1 MASEQINREAGQ
13 RAGRLRVLVAW
24 GGVGRTVLELLR
36 GCQDIEI
43 DYTDTTAN
51 NLQVGLMG
59 ITALTLKVWKSLLF
73 NG

>member
-13 RAGRLRVLVAW
+13 GAGRLRVLVAW

-51 NLQVGLMG
+51 NLQVGLRSHTG
-59 ITALTLKVWKSLLF
+59 VVVISIS
-73 NG
+73 G